1 MIDFHVH
8 YNKDYPII
16 DKACIFPFTDEIYE
30 GDNPNFQDT
39 AEWQEKRQRENEK
52 NLGIEKNLTY
62 GSCVVYN
69 THMKNILGKYIR
81 AKREALRKNDSR
93 YSLRQVATRIGVE
106 PSYLSKIERGEQSY
120 LSEEKLIALAK
131 EIDEDSDVLLA
142 LSGKISSDIQE
153 IIRKRPQLFA
163 QLIRDLKNT
172 PDHAVLRLVREVRD
186 GKW

>member
-1 MIDFHVH
+1 
-8 YNKDYPII
+8 
-16 DKACIFPFTDEIYE
+16 
-30 GDNPNFQDT
+30 
-39 AEWQEKRQRENEK
+39 
-52 NLGIEKNLTY
+52 
-62 GSCVVYN
+62 
-69 THMKNILGKYIR
+69 MKNILGKYIR
-81 AKREALRKNDSR
+81 DKRETLRKDDSR

-106 PSYLSKIERGEQSY
+106 PSYLSKIERGEQPY
-120 LSEEKLIALAK
+120 LSEEKHIALAS